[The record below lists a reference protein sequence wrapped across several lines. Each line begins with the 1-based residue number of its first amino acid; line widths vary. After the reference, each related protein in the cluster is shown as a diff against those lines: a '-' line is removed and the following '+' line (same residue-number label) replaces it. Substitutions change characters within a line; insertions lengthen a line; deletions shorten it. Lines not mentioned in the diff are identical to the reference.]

1 MSISAEDLKPF
12 ISNADSDAVLASIV
26 SDIRSYV
33 SRRRNKELF
42 EKEIYKW
49 DLVRKWYGRDICSAE
64 DLKEWVSGKLYDP
77 SSAKGT
83 CENNLISKGGY
94 GTSK

>member
-33 SRRRNKELF
+33 SRRRNKEFF

-64 DLKEWVSGKLYDP
+64 DLQEGRTLTHFSERKHQQPVCH
-77 SSAKGT
+77 
-83 CENNLISKGGY
+83 CEQGVEGV
-94 GTSK
+94 